1 MLIVRDLRVLAILLA
16 LAVCPVVAG
25 DAPRLPWAPAAWR
38 TAWSMPDQERASFS
52 LNNPRHGVAEG
63 GLAVATPQGA
73 VAVHDPRTGRRRY
86 AIPADAVPT
95 AGVWVAAGTIVVAR
109 QVPGEADHR
118 LSGYEL
124 TDGAPLWRT
133 TVTVE
138 PVELVEGVPRYIGPR
153 IMVTERGVTFLD
165 GARGPYTFTSLDRPR
180 GPYTFTSLEL
190 RTGRITARTVRPR
203 DCLLHSAASA
213 RSVVLVSDCAGRI
226 ELASVDPHTLRPDWT
241 RSLPPSGQA
250 DASLS
255 LTAGADGYL
264 DIVGGGVESFF
275 APDGRLLSTARE
287 ALARSPAAGSSE
299 PERWSRPFRVGN
311 YPELRDEGLLIDG
324 RRSAPTFLISLNT
337 VTGRIRALPIAL
349 PPTWP
354 NLVGTTEDMAFVRDE
369 AGWIVA
375 YTLVHGP
382 SRDPA
387 PPGGAPLSDWPDACA
402 LLGDRALGALG
413 GGYRPSPGR
422 RIVAGA
428 STPKPAD
435 CDWIPPTDEEA
446 VVSVSVAWVFSTAV
460 AARKAFAAIVGRVK
474 QTGRYDPTT
483 ETSHA
488 LSQTL
493 PRLPSGML
501 SESIVTAGPALVHLR
516 SASRRAIRVLTPRL
530 QRSLLARYE
539 PAAVVPDDGPL
550 AARPAGWS
558 FPADGPIGDDLV
570 VAGGLVHAGSSDG
583 KVYALDA
590 VSGALRW
597 SHQTGGLVT
606 SGPIRAGGT
615 VYASTFSRIVAL
627 DAVSGRTRWSRR
639 TPEASG
645 FVIDG
650 RTVYAWTGAR
660 VIALDAASGRTRWR
674 GRASGSIRRV
684 TPHAAG
690 DLVYAI
696 GPGGVVALDA
706 GSGERRWRLRA
717 DGRTGVAG
725 VATTA
730 DTVYVA
736 AGDGRLHG
744 LDRITGRPRWRSQI
758 GAPILTG
765 PLATGG
771 AVYVGGG
778 GVLHKLDAATGA
790 RLWTFEAGRGVHT
803 TTNAL
808 MVARGVAYLARVGDR
823 LHALDATTGRT
834 RWTSSLGGGAGF
846 RAPGPFTPVLAGDA
860 LYVAAGDGGLHAL
873 DAATGTH
880 RWGFQTGG
888 DIRSAPVVEGGRVYV
903 GSANG
908 NVYAIRASDGRVGG

>member
-1 MLIVRDLRVLAILLA
+1 MLSVRGPRVLAILLA

-86 AIPADAVPT
+86 AIPADAAPT

-109 QVPGEADHR
+109 QAPGEADHR

-124 TDGAPLWRT
+124 TDGALLWRT

-165 GARGPYTFTSLDRPR
+165 RPR
-180 GPYTFTSLEL
+180 GPYTFTSLDL

-213 RSVVLVSDCAGRI
+213 RSVALVSDCAGRI

-250 DASLS
+250 ASLS

-264 DIVGGGVESFF
+264 DTVGGNVESFF
-275 APDGRLLSTARE
+275 APDGRLLSTART
-287 ALARSPAAGSSE
+287 ALARPAATGAAE
-299 PERWSRPFRVGN
+299 PGRWSRPFRIGS
-311 YPELRDEGLLIDG
+311 YPELRGEGDLLSSD
-324 RRSAPTFLISLNT
+324 RRATLTFLISLDT
-337 VTGRIRALPIAL
+337 VTGRIRALPIVL
-349 PPTWP
+349 PPTWSS
-354 NLVGTTEDMAFVRDE
+354 LVGTTEDMAFVHDE

-382 SRDPA
+382 SGDPA
-387 PPGGAPLSDWPDACA
+387 PPGGLPLSDWPDACA

-413 GGYRPSPGR
+413 GGYRPGPVR
-422 RIVAGA
+422 RTVAGVP
-428 STPKPAD
+428 TPKPAG
-435 CDWIPPTDEEA
+435 CDWIPATDGEA
-446 VVSVSVAWVFSTAV
+446 VVSVSVAWVFSTPA
-460 AARKAFAAIVGRVK
+460 AAREAFAAIVRRVK

-483 ETSHA
+483 ETPHA

-516 SASRRAIRVLTPRL
+516 SSSRRAIRLLTPRL

-539 PAAVVPDDGPL
+539 PGAVVPDAGPL
-550 AARPAGWS
+550 AARPPGWS
-558 FPADGPIGDDLV
+558 FPADNSIDDLV
-570 VAGGLVHAGSSDG
+570 VAGGLVHAGSGDG

-597 SHQTGGLVT
+597 SHQIGDLVT
-606 SGPIRAGGT
+606 SGPIRTDGT

-639 TPEASG
+639 TTEASS

-650 RTVYAWTGAR
+650 RTVYAWTGAQ

-674 GRASGSIRRV
+674 GRESGFIHRV
-684 TPHAAG
+684 IPHAAG
-690 DLVYAI
+690 DLVYAT

-706 GSGERRWRLRA
+706 DSGERRWRFRA
-717 DGRTGVAG
+717 DGRADVAG

-730 DTVYVA
+730 DAVYVA
-736 AGDGRLHG
+736 SGDGRLHA
-744 LDRITGRPRWRSQI
+744 LDRVTGRPRWRSQI
-758 GAPILTG
+758 GSPIFAG
-765 PLATGG
+765 PLASGG

-790 RLWTFEAGRGVHT
+790 RRWTFEAGRGAHT

-808 MVARGVAYLARVGDR
+808 MVARGVAYLTRVGDR
-823 LHALDATTGRT
+823 LHALDAATGKT
-834 RWTSSLGGGAGF
+834 RWIVPLGGGAGF

-873 DAATGTH
+873 DAATGTR

-888 DIRSAPVVEGGRVYV
+888 DIRTAPVVEGGQVYV
-903 GSANG
+903 GSVNG
-908 NVYAIRASDGRVGG
+908 NVYAIRASDGRVNG